1 MSHMAFSDKLLAQ
14 GERVELELRTHIK
27 KVVVPILVLLVTIV
41 AVSAL
46 TWLAKDQDWPTW
58 VTWAIVI
65 VGVLVFVVWVLV
77 PFLRWRTTIYV
88 VTNRRLITREGI
100 IKRTGRDIP
109 LYRIN
114 DVTYEKDVLDRILGC
129 GTLVVSDATDK
140 AGVQLFDVPKVE
152 NVQVRLNEL
161 LFNADDGS
169 DDGEFPPSEPPR
181 ARGDGGP
188 TPPTQPY

>member
-27 KVVVPILVLLVTIV
+27 KVVVPTLVLLVTIA

-46 TWLAKDQDWPTW
+46 IWLANDQAWPTW

-65 VGVLVFVVWVLV
+65 VGVLVFVAWVLV

-169 DDGEFPPSEPPR
+169 DDGEFPPNEPPR
-181 ARGDGGP
+181 PGGDGGP